1 MKKTILALLTAC
13 ATVAYAEHDHEH
25 DHECEHEHE
34 HAHEQHE
41 HHEHE
46 HREQEHDHEHERGVE
61 VSDAAARL
69 LGLTTVAAE
78 RRVLE
83 ANVSVPARV
92 VENPKALQTLSA
104 RLRGFVTYTAAA
116 PQTVADGARLFEF
129 VSPEA
134 AAKYGELRALS
145 ARLSALASAGAKN
158 AQLATELTIARIA
171 YDALTNG
178 LVVVSAEEG
187 RFAQTVP
194 CAGRVVGFDVAS
206 GSFVEQGAAL
216 ARLRAETMPSVLA
229 RVPVGD
235 ATELADGLAASV
247 AGETG
252 SLILDRTRNDGLV
265 DVWFVYAPEAK
276 PSVRL
281 GESVSLEIRTAA
293 TGEAVTA
300 VPSAAIFRD
309 GLQPTVMVRDDED
322 EDRFVTQAVTP
333 GASANGW
340 TEVKELAVG
349 TEVVVQ
355 GLYELRQALP
365 QAGAAKRV
373 AGHFHADGKFHAG
386 GHDDEE

>member
-1 MKKTILALLTAC
+1 MKKTILALLAAC

-46 HREQEHDHEHERGVE
+46 HHEQEHDHEHERGVE

-92 VENPKALQTLSA
+92 VENPKALHTLSA
-104 RLRGFVTYTAAA
+104 RTGGFVTYTAAA
-116 PQTVADGARLFEF
+116 PQTVTAGMRLFDF

-134 AAKYGELRALS
+134 AAKYGELQALE
-145 ARLSALASAGAKN
+145 ARVGALTAAGAKN
-158 AQLATELTIARIA
+158 AQLKTDLTLARVV
-171 YDALTNG
+171 YGALTNG

-194 CAGRVVGFDVAS
+194 CAGRLIGFEVAS
-206 GSFVEQGAAL
+206 GSFVERGAAL
-216 ARLRAETMPSVLA
+216 ARLRAETLPSVLA
-229 RVPVGD
+229 RVPVGE
-235 ATELADGLAASV
+235 ARALADGLSASV
-247 AGETG
+247 DGEKG
-252 SLILDRTRNDGLV
+252 RIVLDRTKSDGLV
-265 DVWFVYAPEAK
+265 DVWFVYAPGAK

-281 GESVSLEIRTAA
+281 GEPVLLEIHTAA
-293 TGEAVTA
+293 AGEVVTA

-309 GLQPTVMVRDDED
+309 GLQPAVMVRDEED
-322 EDRFVTQAVTP
+322 DDRFVIRSVTP
-333 GASANGW
+333 GATANGW
-340 TEVKELAVG
+340 SEVKDLAAG

>member
-1 MKKTILALLTAC
+1 MDGLVETDLAHVEGVVVKVVLGYVVG
-13 ATVAYAEHDHEH
+13 VAYQIWDISH
-25 DHECEHEHE
+25 
-34 HAHEQHE
+34 
-41 HHEHE
+41 
-46 HREQEHDHEHERGVE
+46 
-61 VSDAAARL
+61 
-69 LGLTTVAAE
+69 TV
-78 RRVLE
+78 
-83 ANVSVPARV
+83 
-92 VENPKALQTLSA
+92 LSA
-104 RLRGFVTYTAAA
+104 
-116 PQTVADGARLFEF
+116 E
-129 VSPEA
+129 
-134 AAKYGELRALS
+134 
-145 ARLSALASAGAKN
+145 
-158 AQLATELTIARIA
+158 TEDEVD
-171 YDALTNG
+171 DA
-178 LVVVSAEEG
+178 
-187 RFAQTVP
+187 
-194 CAGRVVGFDVAS
+194 VGFQ
-206 GSFVEQGAAL
+206 FGA
-216 ARLRAETMPSVLA
+216 
-229 RVPVGD
+229 
-235 ATELADGLAASV
+235 LADGLAASV

-281 GESVSLEIRTAA
+281 GESVALEIRTAA

-340 TEVKELAVG
+340 TEVKDLAVG